1 MLDLTLSRVYNIG
14 TNKREVYPMEAV
26 YRIWIEVHKQID
38 GACENVDGDCV
49 EVEFETLEEAI
60 EFQQEL
66 LRVAEVEL

>member
-1 MLDLTLSRVYNIG
+1 
-14 TNKREVYPMEAV
+14 MEAV
-26 YRIWIEVHKQID
+26 YKIWIEVEKQID
-38 GACENVDGDCV
+38 GACENVTTDCV

>member
-1 MLDLTLSRVYNIG
+1 
-14 TNKREVYPMEAV
+14 MEAV
-26 YRIWIEVHKQID
+26 YRIWIEVHKQSD
-38 GACENVDGDCV
+38 GTCENVDGDCV